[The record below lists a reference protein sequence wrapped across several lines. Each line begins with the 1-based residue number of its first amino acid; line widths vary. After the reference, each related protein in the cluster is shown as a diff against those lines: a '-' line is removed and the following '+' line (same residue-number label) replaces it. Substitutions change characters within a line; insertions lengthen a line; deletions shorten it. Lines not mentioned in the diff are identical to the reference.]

1 MPPFDTQNDLENPNG
16 SLGITVHSSKKLVLI
31 SSFFIIALLAVIS
44 FASMPPFSFQ
54 KNTVLTVAPGSTLVE
69 ITSNAKKLHIVQ
81 SRIFLQSLVIS
92 LGGERGVQAGD
103 YFFSKPLSVFAV
115 AKMLAAGNFNV
126 DQVRITIPEG
136 YSRREISIVSQT
148 LLSNFDANTFI
159 EKTQNDEGYLFPDTY
174 FVFPSITTEAYVKL
188 LKDNFDTKI
197 NPLRE
202 DIAKS
207 SRSEKDI
214 ITMASIIEKEA
225 HGNEDRYVISGILW
239 NRIDMG
245 MPLQVDATFLFI
257 LGKGSS
263 SLTLED
269 LKTDSPYNTYLFKG
283 LPPTPI
289 GNPGIESIK
298 AAIHPSVTPYLYYL
312 HDKEGGIH
320 YAKTFEEHKK
330 NKQKYLN

>member
-1 MPPFDTQNDLENPNG
+1 MPPFDTQNNLGSSNE
-16 SLGITVHSSKKLVLI
+16 SLGIALHSSKKLVLV
-31 SSFFIIALLAVIS
+31 SSFFIIALLIVIS

-103 YFFSKPLSVFAV
+103 YFFSKPASVFSV
-115 AKMLAAGNFNV
+115 AKMLATGNFNV

-136 YSRREISIVSQT
+136 YSRAEISLISQA
-148 LLSNFDANTFI
+148 LLPNFDVDKFMN
-159 EKTQNDEGYLFPDTY
+159 KTQNDEGYLFPDTY
-174 FVFPSITTEAYVKL
+174 FVFPSITTENFIKL

-202 DIAKS
+202 DIVAS

-214 ITMASIIEKEA
+214 IKMASIIEKEA

-239 NRIDMG
+239 NRID
-245 MPLQVDATFLFI
+245 
-257 LGKGSS
+257 KGR
-263 SLTLED
+263 
-269 LKTDSPYNTYLFKG
+269 
-283 LPPTPI
+283 
-289 GNPGIESIK
+289 IK
-298 AAIHPSVTPYLYYL
+298 
-312 HDKEGGIH
+312 
-320 YAKTFEEHKK
+320 FC
-330 NKQKYLN
+330 

>member
-1 MPPFDTQNDLENPNG
+1 MPPLDTQNNPGSSNE
-16 SLGITVHSSKKLVLI
+16 SLGIALHSSKKLVLI
-31 SSFFIIALLAVIS
+31 SSFFIIAILVVIS
-44 FASMPPFSFQ
+44 FASMPPLSFQ
-54 KNTVLTVAPGSTLVE
+54 KNTVLTVTPGSTLVE

-103 YFFSKPLSVFAV
+103 YYFSKPLSVFAV
-115 AKMLAAGNFNV
+115 AKMLATGNFNV

-136 YSRREISIVSQT
+136 YSRAEISLVSQA
-148 LLSNFDANTFI
+148 LLSNFNTNVFM

-174 FVFPSITTEAYVKL
+174 FVFPSITTENFIKL
-188 LKDNFDTKI
+188 LKDNFDAKI
-197 NPLRE
+197 NSLRE
-202 DIAKS
+202 DIVAS
-207 SRSEKDI
+207 DRSEKDI
-214 ITMASIIEKEA
+214 IIMASIIEKEA
-225 HGNEDRYVISGILW
+225 NGNEDRYVISGILW
-239 NRIDMG
+239 NRIDKG
-245 MPLQVDATFLFI
+245 MPLQVDATFLYL

-269 LKTDSPYNTYLFKG
+269 LKTDSPYNTYLYKG

-298 AAIHPSVTPYLYYL
+298 AAIHPNVTPYFYYL
-312 HDKEGGIH
+312 HDKNGGIH
-320 YAKTFEEHKK
+320 YAKTFDEHKK

>member
-1 MPPFDTQNDLENPNG
+1 MPPFDAQNNLGSSSE
-16 SLGITVHSSKKLVLI
+16 SLGIALHSSKKLVII
-31 SSFFIIALLAVIS
+31 SSFFIIALLVVIS
-44 FASMPPFSFQ
+44 FASMPPLSFQ
-54 KNTVLTVAPGSTLVE
+54 KNTILTVTPGSTLVE

-103 YFFSKPLSVFAV
+103 YYFSKPLSVFAV
-115 AKMLAAGNFNV
+115 AKMLATGNFNV

-136 YSRREISIVSQT
+136 YSRAEISLVSQA
-148 LLSNFDANTFI
+148 LLSNFNTSTFM

-174 FVFPSITTEAYVKL
+174 FVFPSITTENFIKL

-197 NPLRE
+197 NTLRE

-239 NRIDMG
+239 NRIDKG
-245 MPLQVDATFLFI
+245 MPLQVDATFLYL

-269 LKTDSPYNTYLFKG
+269 LKTDSPYNTYVYKG

-298 AAIHPSVTPYLYYL
+298 AAIHPGVTQYLYYL
-312 HDKEGGIH
+312 HDKNGGIH
-320 YAKTFEEHKK
+320 YAKTFDEHKK